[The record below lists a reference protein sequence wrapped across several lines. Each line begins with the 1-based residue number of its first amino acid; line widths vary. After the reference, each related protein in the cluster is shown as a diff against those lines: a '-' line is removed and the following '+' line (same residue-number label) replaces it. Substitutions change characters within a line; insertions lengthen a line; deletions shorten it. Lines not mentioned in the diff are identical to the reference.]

1 MGLTQS
7 TPEQPK
13 QNSSS
18 WFGTNAPAAPAA
30 PVAPAPAVPG
40 AVGGARRRKHS
51 SKKLKGGKRKS
62 GKKAK

>member
-7 TPEQPK
+7 TAQPPK
-13 QNSSS
+13 QTSSS
-18 WFGTNAPAAPAA
+18 LFGTNAPAAPAA
-30 PVAPAPAVPG
+30 PAPAVPG
-40 AVGGARRRKHS
+40 AVGGSRRRKHS